1 MRIGPMELVV
11 ITFMTLLYLWPI
23 WRICRKAGFPGAL
36 SLLAI
41 IPAAN
46 IGLLLFLAFAEWP
59 VLRNTKPIATDRD
72 F

>member
-1 MRIGPMELVV
+1 MRIGPIELMVV
-11 ITFMTLLYLWPI
+11 AFSGLLYLWPI

-46 IGLLLFLAFAEWP
+46 TVSITLVGRTDVQLLE
-59 VLRNTKPIATDRD
+59 
-72 F
+72 